1 MSHVRKASEAVS
13 EGGSETESVIIFNE
27 NVFLAMQDAEISTT
41 TYVKQAQQI
50 IENLSTMPERWIKT
64 PKSINNMAASKV
76 FHGVPRSGHA
86 SLDSKLVVGG
96 VNPRVVSVASQVEK
110 ATCVVFVLYLS
121 GAARFHPYLHNR
133 KVNTRIPAAENTT
146 YLLCI
151 RNSP

>member
-64 PKSINNMAASKV
+64 PKSINNVAASKV
-76 FHGVPRSGHA
+76 LDEMLKHA
-86 SLDSKLVVGG
+86 RETGGDS
-96 VNPRVVSVASQVEK
+96 SVRYTACAICACPEIHEQVE
-110 ATCVVFVLYLS
+110 L
-121 GAARFHPYLHNR
+121 ARTWFM
-133 KVNTRIPAAENTT
+133 
-146 YLLCI
+146 YLLWPCELNLKPD
-151 RNSP
+151 RL